1 MIIKR
6 RLAAFCAIF
15 LSLSLVSSFFYGKI
29 KIYAAAALLIFA
41 ALAFAITLA
50 AGRKCGDREKIRRYA
65 LEIPLLLSAAAF
77 AFLFSYLNF
86 DIRYKKT
93 ADRYSSDESVT
104 CVLAVTKVNYK
115 SSGYTRHEV
124 TVKSIDGEEVGLRA
138 VYLTEYQSFL
148 GVGDVLS
155 SEVTI
160 APSRTDCTLSGSYYL
175 SKGFYLTLTSQTDDG
190 CELIATEDYRDIHG
204 KISLIGEKI
213 YVRLLSV
220 VKKSSADLL
229 RALIC
234 ADKSTLDGNLSEN
247 FKILGLSHMLAV
259 SGMHLGIIAGFLAFV
274 FGVLKVGRRFRTS
287 AILIFSLVYV
297 VICSFTPSVCRSFG
311 MLALFYLEPYSRR
324 PRDPPTSLLFAVFSI
339 TIISPYSVIDIGLIA
354 SFAATLG
361 ILTVGAPII
370 SSLRNKN
377 RIVRLICDPLVLT
390 YSASLFVMPV
400 SVICFGGFSL
410 ISPLSNIIFLPLLT
424 LIMYLVPILLAAS
437 FSHIAVILPAAAA
450 DFLCTAVIKLSSFF
464 ALDDFLI
471 SMDYTVLKLLVIPF
485 VLLLILFCTRKNAG
499 AKFLPIVL
507 SAYLLTAVG
516 FNIFTYAEVGEPIF
530 YTDGTNDAIVLFEGK
545 KAMII
550 DNSNGGAGF
559 LSDCAEMIEEK
570 GGSLDALVL
579 SHYHSHQTAGVS
591 ELINKYNLKQVVVLS
606 GGGDSFNTVVSY
618 CREKNTAVFDFG
630 DGGKISYGGYTV
642 TIATD
647 FIERSSHKTTAVT
660 VDSPKGRIL
669 YLGASSWE
677 SESIYGMLSDD
688 SLPYRLI
695 IGCHGP
701 KIKSDVLLPAAYD
714 GIAVEK
720 ADSDINV
727 KISDKSR

>member
-1 MIIKR
+1 M
-6 RLAAFCAIF
+6 F
-15 LSLSLVSSFFYGKI
+15 
-29 KIYAAAALLIFA
+29 
-41 ALAFAITLA
+41 
-50 AGRKCGDREKIRRYA
+50 
-65 LEIPLLLSAAAF
+65 LSAAAL
-77 AFLFSYLNF
+77 ALLFSYLNF

-93 ADRYSSDESVT
+93 ADRYSSDEPVT
-104 CVLAVTKVNYK
+104 CVFAVTKVNYK
-115 SSGYTRHEV
+115 SSGYTGHEV
-124 TVKSIDGEEVGLRA
+124 TIRSIDGEDVDLRA

-148 GVGDVLS
+148 DVGDVLS
-155 SEVTI
+155 AEVTI
-160 APSRTDCTLSGSYYL
+160 APSRTDSTLSGSYYL
-175 SKGFYLTLTSQTDDG
+175 SKGFCLTLNSQTDDN
-190 CELIATEDYRDIHG
+190 CKLISTRDYRDIR
-204 KISLIGEKI
+204 SQVALVGEKI

-274 FGVLKVGRRFRTS
+274 FGMLKVGRRFRTS

-324 PRDPPTSLLFAVFSI
+324 PRDPLTSLLAAVFSI
-339 TIISPYSVIDIGLIA
+339 TVISPYSVIDIGLIA

-370 SSLRNKN
+370 SSLRNKK

-400 SVICFGGFSL
+400 SVICFGSFSL
-410 ISPLSNIIFLPLLT
+410 ISPLSNIIFLPLIT
-424 LIMYLVPILLAAS
+424 LIMYLAPILLAAS
-437 FSHIAVILPAAAA
+437 FSHIAVIIPAAAA
-450 DFLCTAVIKLSSFF
+450 DFLCTVVIKLSSLF

-471 SMDYTVLKLLVIPF
+471 SMDYTALKLLVIPF
-485 VLLLILFCTRKNAG
+485 VLLLIFFCTRKNAG

-516 FNIFTYAEVGEPIF
+516 FNIFRYAEVGEPVF

-570 GGSLDALVL
+570 GGTLDALVL
-579 SHYHSHQTAGVS
+579 THYHSHQTAGLS
-591 ELINKYNLKQVVVLS
+591 ELINEYNLRQVVILS
-606 GGGDSFNTVVSY
+606 GGGDSFNTIASY
-618 CREKNTAVFDFG
+618 CREKDTAVYDFA
-630 DGGKISYGGYTV
+630 DSGKISYGDYTV
-642 TIATD
+642 TIMTD
-647 FIERSSHKTTAVT
+647 FIGRSSHKTSAVA
-660 VDSPKGRIL
+660 VDFAKGRIL

-677 SESIYGMLSDD
+677 SESIYGALFDD
-688 SLPYRLI
+688 VMPYRLI
-695 IGCHGP
+695 LGCHGP
-701 KIKSDVLLPAAYD
+701 KIKSDVVLPAVYG
-714 GIAVEK
+714 GITVEK

-727 KISDKSR
+727 KISNE